1 MAVSEKQETVSSTA
15 GDDPVKIEEEEED
28 TTVYP
33 KGIQFVMLMASF
45 YLGVFMVSLVRRI
58 HFQGCSRNA
67 FKKETTFWL
76 AQQDKLIVST
86 AIPQITN
93 DFKSPDDIGWYG
105 TAYLLTNAAFQLL
118 FGKLY
123 KFVPIKA
130 TFLGSILVFV
140 VGSTVCAAAPNSIAF
155 IIGRA
160 IAGVGAGGVLSGVV
174 SSALDCSALSLML
187 TSCLADGCVGV
198 LRTAW

>member
-1 MAVSEKQETVSSTA
+1 MSVTEKQEAVSSTV
-15 GDDPVKIEEEEED
+15 GDDPVKMEEEEEED

-45 YLGVFMVSLVRRI
+45 YLGVFMVSLVCHI
-58 HFQGCSRNA
+58 HHSKRFEKRNHVLTCS
-67 FKKETTFWL
+67 
-76 AQQDKLIVST
+76 QDKLIVST

-93 DFKSPDDIGWYG
+93 DFKTPDDIGWYG

-174 SSALDCSALSLML
+174 SLALGYYAFCSIL
-187 TSCLADGCVGV
+187 TPCAPDGCLGV
-198 LRTAW
+198 LRPT

>member
-1 MAVSEKQETVSSTA
+1 M
-15 GDDPVKIEEEEED
+15 
-28 TTVYP
+28 
-33 KGIQFVMLMASF
+33 
-45 YLGVFMVSLVRRI
+45 
-58 HFQGCSRNA
+58 
-67 FKKETTFWL
+67 
-76 AQQDKLIVST
+76 
-86 AIPQITN
+86 
-93 DFKSPDDIGWYG
+93 
-105 TAYLLTNAAFQLL
+105 LTNAAFQLL

-174 SSALDCSALSLML
+174 SPAFKNGGFCSML
-187 TSCLADGCVGV
+187 TFSVPDGCLGV
-198 LRTAW
+198 LRTA

>member
-1 MAVSEKQETVSSTA
+1 LTLSK
-15 GDDPVKIEEEEED
+15 
-28 TTVYP
+28 
-33 KGIQFVMLMASF
+33 
-45 YLGVFMVSLVRRI
+45 
-58 HFQGCSRNA
+58 
-67 FKKETTFWL
+67 
-76 AQQDKLIVST
+76 DKLIVST

-140 VGSTVCAAAPNSIAF
+140 VGSTVCAAAPSSIAF

-174 SSALDCSALSLML
+174 SSALKYDFLCSVLKCHLP
-187 TSCLADGCVGV
+187 DGCFGV
-198 LRTAW
+198 LRAA